1 MSLTLDDNHAVYQIR
16 AYRPGLIQVNDETFT
31 QSLIVTPSKIIT
43 PWTPQLITEL
53 VSDNF
58 DDICQLKPTLL
69 LIGTGNKLAF
79 PSLATY
85 GHLINLGIG
94 VEIMDTHA
102 ACRTYNVLT
111 AENRNVAAAL
121 IIK

>member
-1 MSLTLDDNHAVYQIR
+1 MSLTLDDNHAVYQVR
-16 AYRPGLIQVNDETFT
+16 AYRPGSIQVNEDTFT

-43 PWTPQLITEL
+43 PWKPQFITDL
-53 VSDNF
+53 VSSDF

-69 LIGTGNKLAF
+69 LIGTGNKLTF
-79 PSLATY
+79 PPITTY